1 MKNILK
7 ALYNGE
13 LDYRIAEPGKKYE
26 KQVKAYYEKESKLTD
41 TFTKEQCVLYD
52 EYREAE
58 AELDES
64 LNAEIFTRGF
74 RCGAKIVAEL
84 FADSK

>member
-1 MKNILK
+1 MENIIK
-7 ALYNGE
+7 SLYNGE
-13 LDYRIAEPGKKYE
+13 LDYRIAEPGRE
-26 KQVKAYYEKESKLTD
+26 QEMLWGAYNEKESKLTD
-41 TFTKEQCVLYD
+41 SFSEKQRVLYD

-58 AELDES
+58 AELNES

-74 RCGAKIVAEL
+74 KCGAKIVASV